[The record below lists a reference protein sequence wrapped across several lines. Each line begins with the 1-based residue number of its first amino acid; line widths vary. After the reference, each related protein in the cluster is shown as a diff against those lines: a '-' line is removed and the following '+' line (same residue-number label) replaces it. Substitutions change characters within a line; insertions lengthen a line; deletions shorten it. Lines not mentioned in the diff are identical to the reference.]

1 MIGTSG
7 KFLKVFPN
15 VGEFHFSTGLIDG
28 KQLAVT
34 GTIVVTPAIDKPKK
48 LNVRVG
54 GMNAVHLG
62 NSDNTQPT
70 SDECQWPGTSLP
82 NPPKKSEGFW
92 VTYSYGATP
101 VMKSITYKNTPK
113 IAGMTGNAPDTQITA
128 YFNGKNGINTIT
140 CKNDVRILA
149 GKFECQ
155 NQPNNDSRKVIC
167 KVDPRDELDTQKPQV
182 RVVKNI
188 ISYFSSLIILK

>member
-1 MIGTSG
+1 M
-7 KFLKVFPN
+7 L
-15 VGEFHFSTGLIDG
+15 L
-28 KQLAVT
+28 
-34 GTIVVTPAIDKPKK
+34 
-48 LNVRVG
+48 
-54 GMNAVHLG
+54 
-62 NSDNTQPT
+62 
-70 SDECQWPGTSLP
+70 
-82 NPPKKSEGFW
+82 
-92 VTYSYGATP
+92 
-101 VMKSITYKNTPK
+101 KSITYKNTPK